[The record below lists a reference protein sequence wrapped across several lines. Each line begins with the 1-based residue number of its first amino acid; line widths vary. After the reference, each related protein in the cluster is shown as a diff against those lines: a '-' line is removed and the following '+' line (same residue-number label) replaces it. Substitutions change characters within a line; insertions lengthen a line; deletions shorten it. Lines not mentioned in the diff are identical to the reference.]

1 MLALGRRKPF
11 HPVDIVVSDPDH
23 DQVRQSVLS
32 YNSTRL
38 PGEIARPD
46 DFSAQSFL
54 RAAGRNQSSSAAVF
68 CRHQRN
74 ELLQSFVDAEDA
86 FRGGI
91 RVEEP
96 VFATFGSCSPKHA
109 PRCRYIKIQREAV
122 ANHRNVWQSTNQFA
136 PIDSAAS
143 VFQIIGVER
152 RGRLGNA
159 LAVIRA
165 RYRG

>member
-1 MLALGRRKPF
+1 MIRSGSRSFPTIRRVCPERLRVRTIFRRNPSCARLGATKAPA
-11 HPVDIVVSDPDH
+11 P
-23 DQVRQSVLS
+23 L
-32 YNSTRL
+32 
-38 PGEIARPD
+38 
-46 DFSAQSFL
+46 
-54 RAAGRNQSSSAAVF
+54 VF
-68 CRHQRN
+68 CRHQRS

-91 RVEEP
+91 RVEKP

-143 VFQIIGVER
+143 VFQIIRVEW